1 MKVQH
6 KCSLEIFDLSEP
18 TYTKFSSVYGYLVM
32 GGENVFFIY
41 DCNEELFK
49 DEVTEEFDIL

>member
-6 KCSLEIFDLSEP
+6 KNSQEIFDLAEP
-18 TYTKFSSVYGYLVM
+18 KYTKFNDVYGYLVM

-41 DCNEELFK
+41 SRNDESFK
-49 DEVTEEFDIL
+49 SKVTRQFEIL

>member
-6 KCSLEIFDLSEP
+6 KCSLEVFDLSEP
-18 TYTKFSSVYGYLVM
+18 KYTKFSSVYGYLAM

-41 DCNEELFK
+41 ISNDDLFR
-49 DEVTEEFDIL
+49 DTVTEQFNII